1 MLKFFNTM
9 LHRIDDKE
17 EAEEYGIE
25 TFPAMVYFDKVTQLK
40 EDVTVSNFPTRGF
53 QTCIPGSWTPSTSW
67 SG

>member
-1 MLKFFNTM
+1 M

-40 EDVTVSNFPTRGF
+40 EDVTVSNFPTRGS
-53 QTCIPGSWTPSTSW
+53 QTCIPGNWTPLTSW

>member
-1 MLKFFNTM
+1 MM

-40 EDVTVSNFPTRGF
+40 KDVNTSQISLTEDPELVFGGVGH
-53 QTCIPGSWTPSTSW
+53 C
-67 SG
+67 